1 MTLEDEVKFVKG
13 VGPKVATKL
22 QLQGIET
29 VADLIENFP
38 RKFNDYSKTVA
49 LADIKPGLVTVKVKV
64 EEITTRYVR
73 RGMHITEATI
83 YDDTERARVVWFN
96 QPYRKDQLKPDTWYF
111 MSGEFSFSYNRY
123 QLSNPAA
130 ELVSAFPKNTARI
143 VPIYRE
149 SKGLKSHQIR
159 KFIYETLPLIRK
171 LPETLPARVVKDN
184 KLVSRSE
191 AVEQMHFPSTYER
204 FEQARRRIA
213 FEELFEI
220 TYASLINKTQNAQS
234 QTRSI
239 KFDEKAAKRFTA
251 DLPFKMT
258 DSQRK
263 AAWQILQ
270 DLEEDKPMNRL
281 LEGDVGSGKT
291 VVAAMAILM
300 AVENDFQAAYMAPT
314 EILARQQFATLSQLL
329 QPFGVKPVLLLGGL
343 KASQKKKA
351 QGAVASGE
359 TKLVVG
365 TQALIS
371 KNVAFKNL
379 GLLVVD
385 EQHRFGVQQREEL
398 MKKAGY
404 MPHVL
409 TMTATP
415 IPRSLALTLY
425 GELDISILRE
435 MPKGRKPIITEIH
448 SPNSRAQLYAKIEKQ
463 LEAGRQAFVVCPLIS
478 ESDKLGVKSVEN
490 EFKQLNTGL
499 FKHRKIA
506 LLHGKLKPAQKEAV
520 AEDFRSGKYDM
531 IVTTTVVEVGVDVP
545 NATVMLIEGVERF
558 GLAQLHQLR
567 GRVGRSGHQAYCFGV
582 PSTSAKPSK
591 RIQAFA
597 SSTDGFKLAQMDL
610 ELRGP
615 GEIYGA
621 RQHGALDLRV
631 AKLTDHELIEQA
643 RAAAKKCM
651 LSGLDLVQYPRLAR
665 RVGEL
670 RKVTNLN

>member
-1 MTLEDEVKFVKG
+1 MKG

-29 VADLIENFP
+29 VEDLIENFP
-38 RKFNDYSKTVA
+38 RKFNDYSQTVA
-49 LADIKPGLVTVKVKV
+49 LEHIKPGLVTVKVKIDEV
-64 EEITTRYVR
+64 TTRYVR

-123 QLSNPAA
+123 QLTSPAT
-130 ELVSAFPKNTARI
+130 ELVSDFPKNTARI

-149 SKGLKSHQIR
+149 SKGLKSHQMR
-159 KFIYETLPLIRK
+159 RFIYETLPLIRK
-171 LPETLPARVVKDN
+171 LNETLPDNIVKAHG
-184 KLVSRSE
+184 LVSRAE
-191 AVEQMHFPSTYER
+191 AVEQMHFPSTHEK
-204 FEQARRRIA
+204 FARAKERIA

-220 TYASLINKTQNAQS
+220 TYASLLNKTDNASS

-239 KFDEKAAKRFTA
+239 NFDVDVAREFTSN
-251 DLPFKMT
+251 LPFKMT
-258 DSQRK
+258 NAQRK
-263 AAWQILQ
+263 SAWQILQ
-270 DLEEDKPMNRL
+270 DLEEEEPMNRL

-300 AVENDFQAAYMAPT
+300 ALENDFQVAYMAPT
-314 EILARQQFATLSQLL
+314 EILARQHYQTLTELL
-329 QPFGVKPVLLLGGL
+329 GHFKFKPMLLIGGL
-343 KASQKKKA
+343 KASEKTKA
-351 QGAVASGE
+351 QKALADGKA
-359 TKLVVG
+359 KLVVG
-365 TQALIS
+365 TQALVS
-371 KNVAFKNL
+371 KKVEFKNL

-385 EQHRFGVQQREEL
+385 EQHRFGVEQREEL
-398 MKKAGY
+398 IKKAGY

-425 GELDISILRE
+425 GELDISILNQ
-435 MPKGRKPIITEIH
+435 MPKGRLPVKTEIH

-463 LEAGRQAFVVCPLIS
+463 LEKGHQAFVVCPLIS
-478 ESDKLGVKSVEN
+478 ESDKLGVKSVEK
-490 EFKQLNTGL
+490 EFELLNTGS
-499 FKHRKIA
+499 FKHRNIA
-506 LLHGKLKPAQKEAV
+506 LLHGKLKSTEKEQIMS
-520 AEDFRSGKYDM
+520 DFRDGKYDM
-531 IVTTTVVEVGVDVP
+531 LVTTTVVEVGVDVP
-545 NATVMLIEGVERF
+545 NASVMLIEGVERF

-567 GRVGRSGHQAYCFGV
+567 GRVGRSTEQAYCFVV
-582 PSTSAKPSK
+582 PSTSAKPSE

-597 SSTDGFKLAQMDL
+597 SSTDGFKLAEMDL

-631 AKLTDHELIEQA
+631 AKLTDYELISMA
-643 RAAAKKCM
+643 RTSAEE
-651 LSGLDLVQYPRLAR
+651 SIEEGLDLLQYPRLAR
-665 RVGEL
+665 KVNEL

>member
-1 MTLEDEVKFVKG
+1 MTLDSEVQYVKG

-22 QLQGIET
+22 QSQGIET
-29 VADLIENFP
+29 VEDLIENFP
-38 RKFNDYSKTVA
+38 RKFNDYSKTVS
-49 LADIKPGLVTVKVKV
+49 LEDIKPGLVTVKVKV
-64 EEITTRYVR
+64 DEVKTRYVR

-111 MSGEFSFSYNRY
+111 MSGEFSFNYNRY
-123 QLSNPAA
+123 QLTSPAT

-159 KFIYETLPLIRK
+159 KFVYETLPLIRK
-171 LPETLPARVVKDN
+171 LKETLPADVVKEHS
-184 KLVSRSE
+184 LMSRAE
-191 AVEQMHFPSTYER
+191 AVEQMHFPSTYEK
-204 FEQARRRIA
+204 FAEAKERIA

-220 TYASLINKTQNAQS
+220 TYASLLNKTDNAQS
-234 QTRSI
+234 ETRSI
-239 KFDEKAAKRFTA
+239 EFIQPLAVEFTA
-251 DLPFKMT
+251 SLPFTMT
-258 DSQRK
+258 NAQKK
-263 AAWQILQ
+263 AAWKILL
-270 DLEEDKPMNRL
+270 DLEDSKPMNRL

-300 AVENDFQAAYMAPT
+300 ALKNGYQVAYMAPT
-314 EILARQQFATLSQLL
+314 EILARQHFATLSQLL
-329 QPFGVKPVLLLGGL
+329 SDFKIKPLLLIGGL
-343 KASQKKKA
+343 KASEKTKA
-351 QGAVASGE
+351 QKQLADGTAG
-359 TKLVVG
+359 LVVG
-365 TQALIS
+365 THALVS
-371 KNVAFKNL
+371 KKVSFKNL

-385 EQHRFGVQQREEL
+385 EQHRFGVEQREEL

-425 GELDISILRE
+425 GELDISILNE
-435 MPKGRKPIITEIH
+435 LPKGRKPVITEIH
-448 SPNSRAQLYAKIEKQ
+448 SPNSRAQLYAKIEEQ
-463 LEAGRQAFVVCPLIS
+463 LAAGHQAFVVCPLIS

-490 EFKQLNTGL
+490 EFKLLNTGP
-499 FKHRKIA
+499 FKHRRIA
-506 LLHGKLKPAQKEAV
+506 LLHGKLKPADKEKIMN
-520 AEDFRSGKYDM
+520 DFMAGKYD
-531 IVTTTVVEVGVDVP
+531 ILVTTTVVEVGVDVP

-567 GRVGRSGHQAYCFGV
+567 GRVGRSDAQAYCFGV
-582 PSTSAKPSK
+582 PSTSDKPSA
-591 RIQAFA
+591 RIRAFA

-631 AKLTDHELIEQA
+631 AKLTDHELIAMA
-643 RAAAKKCM
+643 RESAEKCIK
-651 LSGLDLVQYPRLAR
+651 LGLDLLQYPRLAR
-665 RVGEL
+665 KVNEL

>member
-1 MTLEDEVKFVKG
+1 MTLDSEIQFIKG
-13 VGPKVATKL
+13 VGPKVASIL
-22 QLQGIET
+22 QLSGIET
-29 VADLIENFP
+29 VDDLIENFP
-38 RKFNDYSKTVA
+38 RRFDDYSKITT
-49 LADIKPGLVTVKVKV
+49 LKNIQPGLVTVEVKV
-64 EEITTRYVR
+64 EGVTTRYVR

-96 QPYRKDQLKPDTWYF
+96 QPYRKDQLKPDTRYF

-143 VPIYRE
+143 VPVYRE

-159 KFIYETLPLIRK
+159 KFVYETLPLIRK
-171 LPETLPARVVKDN
+171 LPETLPAQVVKEN
-184 KLVSRSE
+184 KLVSRLE

-204 FEQARRRIA
+204 FERAKKRIA

-220 TYASLINKTQNAQS
+220 TYASLMNKTQNAQS

-239 KFDEKAAKRFTA
+239 KFDQKAAQQFTA
-251 DLPFKMT
+251 DLPFEMT
-258 DSQRK
+258 DCQRK
-263 AAWQILQ
+263 AAWKILQ
-270 DLEEDKPMNRL
+270 DLQKDQPMNRL
-281 LEGDVGSGKT
+281 LEGDTGSGKT

-300 AVENDFQAAYMAPT
+300 ALENGFQVAYMAPT
-314 EILARQQFATLSQLL
+314 EMLARQQFATLSQLL
-329 QPFGVKPVLLLGGL
+329 DQFKVKPVLLLGSL
-343 KASQKKKA
+343 KASEKKQAQEDIAKGKA
-351 QGAVASGE
+351 Q
-359 TKLVVG
+359 LIVG

-371 KNVAFKNL
+371 KKVAFNNL

-385 EQHRFGVQQREEL
+385 EQHRFGVEQREEL

-448 SPNSRAQLYAKIEKQ
+448 SPNSRPQLYEKIEAE
-463 LEAGRQAFVVCPLIS
+463 LAAGRQAFVVCPLIS
-478 ESDKLGVKSVEN
+478 ESDKLGVKSVEK
-490 EFKQLNTGL
+490 EFELLNTDA
-499 FKHRKIA
+499 FKHRNIA
-506 LLHGKLKPAQKEAV
+506 LLHGKLKANQKEATV
-520 AEDFRSGKYDM
+520 EGFRSGKYDL

-567 GRVGRSGHQAYCFGV
+567 GRVGRSEHQAYCFGV

-597 SSTDGFKLAQMDL
+597 SSIDGFKLAEMDL

-621 RQHGALDLRV
+621 RQHGVLDLRV
-631 AKLTDHELIEQA
+631 AKLTDHELVSMA
-643 RAAAKKCM
+643 RESAEKYIK
-651 LSGLDLVQYPRLAR
+651 LGLDLVQYPRLAR

>member
-1 MTLEDEVKFVKG
+1 MTLDSEVKFVKG

-29 VADLIENFP
+29 VEELIENFP
-38 RKFNDYSKTVA
+38 RRFNDYSQTVA
-49 LADIKPGLVTVKVKV
+49 LEDIKPGLVTVKVKV
-64 EEITTRYVR
+64 DEVSTRYVR

-83 YDDTERARVVWFN
+83 YDDTERARAVWFN

-123 QLSNPAA
+123 QLNSPAT
-130 ELVSAFPKNTARI
+130 ELVSDFPKNTARI

-149 SKGLKSHQIR
+149 SKGLKSHQMR

-171 LPETLPARVVKDN
+171 LNETLPAEIVKEHA
-184 KLVSRSE
+184 LMSRAN
-191 AVEQMHFPSTYER
+191 AVEQMHFPGTYEQ
-204 FEQARRRIA
+204 FAEAKERIA

-220 TYASLINKTQNAQS
+220 TYASLLNKTDNAQS
-234 QTRSI
+234 ETRSI
-239 KFDEKAAKRFTA
+239 EFIQKVAVEFTA
-251 DLPFKMT
+251 SLPFIMT
-258 DSQRK
+258 SSQK
-263 AAWQILQ
+263 KSAWKILQ
-270 DLEEDKPMNRL
+270 DLEDSKPMNRL

-300 AVENDFQAAYMAPT
+300 ALKNGYQVAYMAPT
-314 EILARQQFATLSQLL
+314 EILARQHLKTLTSLL
-329 QPFGVKPVLLLGGL
+329 KSFDIKPTLLIGGL
-343 KASQKKKA
+343 KAGEKKTIQKELGDGKI
-351 QGAVASGE
+351 S
-359 TKLVVG
+359 LVVG

-371 KNVAFKNL
+371 KHVSFKNL

-385 EQHRFGVQQREEL
+385 EQHRFGVEQREEL

-425 GELDISILRE
+425 GELDISILSE
-435 MPKGRKPIITEIH
+435 MPKGRKPVITEIH
-448 SPNSRAQLYAKIEKQ
+448 SPNSRAQLYVKIEDQ
-463 LEAGRQAFVVCPLIS
+463 LDGGRQAFVVCPLIS

-490 EFKQLNTGL
+490 EFKLLNTGP

-506 LLHGKLKPAQKEAV
+506 LLHGKLKPAEKEAIMNGFV
-520 AEDFRSGKYDM
+520 SGKYDM
-531 IVTTTVVEVGVDVP
+531 VVTTTVVEVGVDVP
-545 NATVMLIEGVERF
+545 NATVMLIEGIERF

-567 GRVGRSGHQAYCFGV
+567 GRVGRSSMQAYCFGV
-582 PSTSAKPSK
+582 PSTSAKPSA

-631 AKLTDHELIEQA
+631 AKLTDHELISMA
-643 RAAAKKCM
+643 RESAKKCIK
-651 LSGLDLVQYPRLAR
+651 LGLDLVQYPRLAR
-665 RVGEL
+665 KVSEL